1 MYMYVLVTCTCTCMY
16 LLHVHVC
23 TCYMYCT
30 ICHQVLHEEDEK
42 KRVHQMEQ
50 QRQSV

>member
-1 MYMYVLVTCTCTCMY
+1 MYMYVLVTCNIQYVIT
-16 LLHVHVC
+16 
-23 TCYMYCT
+23 
-30 ICHQVLHEEDEK
+30 HQVLHEEDEK